1 MEPPQLNSGD
11 TVVSLGS
18 LSTTSAILCGSINAG
33 LLSWALDSPW
43 WGVGVAVV
51 VGGTVGGIIGK
62 AVAQIIY
69 SAPGDQVQVV
79 KAGPGAMSK
88 TLLAS
93 LLGAIAATAL
103 LGFGTAAVLGGL
115 ALVESI
121 TLLSVVGAVVVGVV
135 WGILSALL

>member
-1 MEPPQLNSGD
+1 M
-11 TVVSLGS
+11 
-18 LSTTSAILCGSINAG
+18 
-33 LLSWALDSPW
+33 
-43 WGVGVAVV
+43 AVV

-62 AVAQIIY
+62 AVARIIY
-69 SAPGDQVQVV
+69 SAPGDQVRVV
-79 KAGPGAMSK
+79 KAGPGTMSK

-115 ALVESI
+115 ALVKSI
-121 TLLSVVGAVVVGVV
+121 ALLSVVGAVVVGVL